1 MISPL
6 RLTTCIAAL
15 GVLSLTACAAESVT
29 APAPAPAPSAP
40 RVADA
45 PARDVCTGYSVAD
58 GKC

>member
-6 RLTTCIAAL
+6 RLTKCIAAL
-15 GVLSLTACAAESVT
+15 GVLSLTACAAESAT
-29 APAPAPAPSAP
+29 APAPSAP
-40 RVADA
+40 RVAGA

>member
-29 APAPAPAPSAP
+29 APAPAPSAP